1 MRVNLCSDLDMIRRM
16 FRESESIFGFA
27 QDLCDENDELPSRE
41 LQNRLADM
49 IDAIIE
55 FRCALES
62 ATYEGLD
69 HFDQEGV

>member
-1 MRVNLCSDLDMIRRM
+1 M
-16 FRESESIFGFA
+16 FRESEGIFAFA

-49 IDAIIE
+49 IDGIIE

-62 ATYEGLD
+62 AIYEGLG
-69 HFDQEGV
+69 HFDQEEA

>member
-41 LQNRLADM
+41 LQNRMEDM
-49 IDAIIE
+49 MDAIID

>member
-16 FRESESIFGFA
+16 FRESESIFAFA

-41 LQNRLADM
+41 LQDRLAEM
-49 IDAIIE
+49 IDGIIN

-62 ATYEGLD
+62 AVYEGLG
-69 HFDQEGV
+69 HFDQAGV

>member
-1 MRVNLCSDLDMIRRM
+1 MRINTISDLDMTRRM
-16 FRESESIFGFA
+16 FRESESIFAFA

-41 LQNRLADM
+41 LQGRLADM
-49 IDAIIE
+49 IDGIIN

-69 HFDQEGV
+69 HFDQEA